1 MADLRIADQLD
12 GVVNTGVRSHQ
23 ETFAMQP
30 QRTAYGRDGMDT
42 AFPSGTQG
50 PARTLRPSRTDR
62 HQCAR
67 VEFRHVHLMNG
78 GPK

>member
-42 AFPSGTQG
+42 ALPPGKWAQSRA
-50 PARTLRPSRTDR
+50 PRTER
-62 HQCAR
+62 HQCAK
-67 VEFRHVHLMNG
+67 VELRHNHLRNG
-78 GPK
+78 GPR